1 MDSWDLLLCPTL
13 AVRVPRANGPYSLL
27 NDEPLDGWLDRISAA
42 CRYTMPGNESGLP
55 GISIP
60 VGLDSDGLPVGAMLY
75 ANFGREDLL
84 LRVAAQIEAAKPE
97 WFARTPPLSVV
108 TPG

>member
-1 MDSWDLLLCPTL
+1 
-13 AVRVPRANGPYSLL
+13 
-27 NDEPLDGWLDRISAA
+27 
-42 CRYTMPGNESGLP
+42 MPGNESGLP

-60 VGLDSDGLPVGAMLY
+60 VGFDSDGLPVGAMLY

-97 WFARTPPLSVV
+97 WFARTPKLSVV
-108 TPG
+108 TPD